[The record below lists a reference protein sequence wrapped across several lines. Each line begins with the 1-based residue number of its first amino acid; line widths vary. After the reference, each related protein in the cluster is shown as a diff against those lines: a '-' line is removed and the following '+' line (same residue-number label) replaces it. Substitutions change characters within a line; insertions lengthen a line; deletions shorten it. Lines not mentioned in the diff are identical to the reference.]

1 MAQALKHVGKLKNG
15 RKVIVAFRTVP
26 GEPENCIVVA
36 TESLDAD
43 QQDTLINLVESNAG
57 QSVNDLAE
65 AMARTQLPDGR
76 LMLEAFHAQGKMV
89 KYPTTDVVMIPNAN
103 TSIPLNE
110 LNEATAEADGVSV
123 ADLSVKPKG
132 STTATPTATTDTPV
146 ETASIEQPQ
155 AADDGVL
162 TDEQLAASYRSQA
175 DAMFKEAK
183 KLREQAE
190 ELVPTKKKSKSAES
204 A

>member
-43 QQDTLINLVESNAG
+43 QHDTLINLVESNAG

-76 LMLEAFHAQGKMV
+76 IMLEAFHAQGKMV
-89 KYPTTDVVMIPNAN
+89 KYATADVIMQPNAS
-103 TSIPLNE
+103 TTIPLNE
-110 LNEATAEADGVSV
+110 LNEMTAQADGVSV
-123 ADLSVKPKG
+123 ADLGVKPKG
-132 STTATPTATTDTPV
+132 TATPTATTETPV
-146 ETASIEQPQ
+146 ETQPQ

-190 ELVPTKKKSKSAES
+190 ELFPTKKKSKSAES

>member
-1 MAQALKHVGKLKNG
+1 MAGILKHVGKLRNG

-26 GEPENCIVVA
+26 GEPENCVVVA

-43 QQDTLINLVESNAG
+43 QHDTLINLVESNAG

-76 LMLEAFHAQGKMV
+76 IMLEAFHAQGKMV
-89 KYPTTDVVMIPNAN
+89 KYPTQDVIMLPNSN

-110 LNEATAEADGVSV
+110 LNAATAEADGISV
-123 ADLSVKPKG
+123 ADLGVKPKG
-132 STTATPTATTDTPV
+132 VKKTTTATQTTAAQPTTTQ
-146 ETASIEQPQ
+146 AS
-155 AADDGVL
+155 ADGVL
-162 TDEQLAASYRSQA
+162 TDEQLATSYRSQA

-190 ELVPTKKKSKSAES
+190 KLSPTKKKSKSVES

>member
-1 MAQALKHVGKLKNG
+1 MAEVLKHVGKLKNG

-43 QQDTLINLVESNAG
+43 QHDTLINLVESNAG

-76 LMLEAFHAQGKMV
+76 VMLEAFHAQGKMV
-89 KYPTTDVVMIPNAN
+89 KYPTTEVVMIPNAS

-123 ADLSVKPKG
+123 SDLAVKPKG
-132 STTATPTATTDTPV
+132 VVAQTQTQAETQTTPV
-146 ETASIEQPQ
+146 VESTQPQ

>member
-1 MAQALKHVGKLKNG
+1 MAEVLKHVGKLKNG

-43 QQDTLINLVESNAG
+43 QHDTLINLVESNAG

-65 AMARTQLPDGR
+65 AMSRTQLPDGR
-76 LMLEAFHAQGKMV
+76 VMLEAFHAQGKMV
-89 KYPTTDVVMIPNAN
+89 KYPTADVIMLPNAN
-103 TSIPLNE
+103 TAIPLNE

-123 ADLSVKPKG
+123 SDLAVKPKG
-132 STTATPTATTDTPV
+132 EVAQTQTQAETQTTPV
-146 ETASIEQPQ
+146 VESTQPQ

>member
-1 MAQALKHVGKLKNG
+1 MAEVLKHVGKLKNG

-43 QQDTLINLVESNAG
+43 QHDTLINLVESNAG

-76 LMLEAFHAQGKMV
+76 VMLEAFHAQGKMV
-89 KYPTTDVVMIPNAN
+89 KYPTTEVVMIPNAS

-123 ADLSVKPKG
+123 SDLAVKPKG
-132 STTATPTATTDTPV
+132 EVAQTQTQAETQTTPV
-146 ETASIEQPQ
+146 VESTQPQ